1 MHTLRKE
8 KHASKKLSCLMYAD
22 DTTIYFNQ
30 EDFPKINRSTS
41 INMELEKLSIWLKL
55 NKLTLNVGKKYMI
68 FRKHRKIDYLSFK
81 INNNEI
87 ANVNQ
92 VCFMGIII
100 DENSSMQNH
109 VEMVTNKLSKI
120 TGILNKLKF
129 IYPQNIL
136 LTIYNSLFVLHINY
150 GSLVWGTNTN

>member
-1 MHTLRKE
+1 
-8 KHASKKLSCLMYAD
+8 
-22 DTTIYFNQ
+22 
-30 EDFPKINRSTS
+30 
-41 INMELEKLSIWLKL
+41 
-55 NKLTLNVGKKYMI
+55 MI
-68 FRKHRKIDYLSFK
+68 FRKRRNIYYLSLK

-92 VCFMGIII
+92 FCFLGIII
-100 DENSSMQNH
+100 DENLTMQNH

-136 LTIYNSLFVLHINY
+136 LTIYNSLFVSHINY
-150 GSLVWGTNTN
+150 GSLVWGTNINRISKNAEKGYTNHNA